1 MGLPKYNITCVFED
15 GATTR
20 FEATAIDTVY
30 TAALRSGLNLETDCR
45 EGACGVCMA
54 HCNEGEGGIG
64 DISDE
69 ALTPEQEE
77 EGYVLTCQFR
87 PQSDLVLEFGYPLS
101 LLKKEVAT
109 LNAKVEAL
117 EPVADAVMRLALS
130 TEDKAPAFL
139 PGQYMNITIPGTAE
153 ARSYSFANPTAEP
166 GKMEFFIRLLEK
178 GAMSDYLRDRAAVGD
193 EIQLQGPYG
202 QFFLR
207 KPRAGHV
214 LMIAGGTGLA
224 PMLSMLE
231 ELAGLDERPQV
242 TVLYGANQPGE
253 LFGRERIE
261 AYGDW
266 VQLQRIVVAGD
277 DNWDGPTGFVTDLLN
292 TDTLPDAA
300 ATDAYLCGPPPMIEA
315 AQKALA
321 ERGVPADRVFAE
333 KFLPSGT

>member
-1 MGLPKYNITCVFED
+1 MGLPKYKITCVFEE
-15 GATTR
+15 GATKR

-30 TAALRSGLNLETDCR
+30 TAALRSGLMLETDCR
-45 EGACGVCMA
+45 EGACGACKA
-54 HCNEGEGGIG
+54 HCNDGKGDIG

-69 ALTPEQEE
+69 ALTPEEEE
-77 EGYVLTCQFR
+77 EGFVLTCQFR

-101 LLKKEVAT
+101 LLNKEVT
-109 LNAKVEAL
+109 TVSAKVEAL
-117 EPVADAVMRLALS
+117 EPVAEAVMRLQLS
-130 TEDKAPAFL
+130 TKDAPPAFL
-139 PGQYMNITIPGTAE
+139 PGQYMNIIIPGTGE
-153 ARSYSFANPTAEP
+153 ARSYSFANPTTEP
-166 GKMEFFIRLLEK
+166 GAMEFFVRLLEQ
-178 GAMSDYLRDRAAVGD
+178 GAMSNYLRDRAAVGN
-193 EIQLQGPYG
+193 EIQLRGPYG

-207 KPRAGHV
+207 KPRAGYV

-231 ELAGLDERPQV
+231 ELAQLDERPQV

-266 VQLQRIVVAGD
+266 VQLHRIVVAGD
-277 DNWDGPTGFVTDLLN
+277 DDWDGATGFVTDLLN
-292 TDTLPDAA
+292 EDTLPDAA

-315 AQKALA
+315 AQKALT
-321 ERGVPADRVFAE
+321 ERGVPDERVFAE